1 MNRPRSAGR
10 DESKVARERTVYLDT
25 LGCEK
30 NTVDSEG
37 ALGLLLQRGFRVVD
51 DPRDAGLIVL
61 NTCGFLD
68 SARRESIDR
77 LQELAGGKGD
87 AQLVAMGCLVQG
99 GTHDLQ
105 REVPGIDAVLG
116 VGQYDR
122 LADLFEGKSAG
133 PLASPD
139 EAPYAGYGARALL
152 TPQHVAHVKLAEGCN
167 QSCSFCKIPALRGKQ
182 RSRRVP
188 EILEEVHRL
197 VAEGVREVI
206 LIAQNSSAYGIDL
219 PGQPRLGDLC
229 RALAGIPQL
238 RWIRVM
244 YAYPPMFNLKL
255 AQDVYATEKVVSYL
269 DIPIQHASA
278 PVLERM
284 NRGYDPDK
292 LRRQIDALRGLRPDI
307 MLRTTALLGFP
318 GETEDDVVALMD
330 FLDEVGFDHL
340 GTFVYSHEEQTPAF
354 AWEDDIDPHDKEDR
368 RARVEALQWEIGM
381 ARKQEWIGREV
392 EVLIDEVFDDADEA
406 LLESVAIEAGDDHRD
421 VWRGPIAFGRTEGFC
436 YDVDGGVWLD
446 GTGRAPGHFHR
457 VVIEACGPYDF
468 LARAR
473 TEAER

>member
-1 MNRPRSAGR
+1 MSPASGGASERS
-10 DESKVARERTVYLDT
+10 KRERTVYLDT

-51 DPRDAGLIVL
+51 DPHDAGLIVL

-68 SARRESIDR
+68 SARRESLDR
-77 LQELAGGKGD
+77 LRELAEDKGG

-122 LADLFEGKSAG
+122 LADLFEGEPAG
-133 PLASPD
+133 PLGTPD

-152 TPQHVAHVKLAEGCN
+152 TPAHVAHVKLAEGCN
-167 QSCSFCKIPALRGKQ
+167 QSCSFCKIPALRGRQ

-197 VAEGVREVI
+197 VAGGVREVI

-229 RALAGIPQL
+229 RALASIPQL

-255 AQDVYATEKVVSYL
+255 ARDVYAVEKVVDYL
-269 DIPIQHASA
+269 DIPIQHASTA
-278 PVLERM
+278 VLERM
-284 NRGYDPDK
+284 NRGYDPDQ
-292 LRRQIDALRGLRPDI
+292 LRRQIDALRQLRPDI

-318 GETEDDVVALMD
+318 GEGEDDVVALMD

-340 GTFVYSHEEQTPAF
+340 GTFVYSHEERTPAF
-354 AWEDDIDPHDKEDR
+354 ALEDDVDPHEKEDR
-368 RARVEALQWEIGM
+368 RARVEALQWDIGLE
-381 ARKQEWIGREV
+381 RKRGWLGRQV
-392 EVLIDEVFDDADEA
+392 EVVVDEVFPGAEDA
-406 LLESVAIEAGDDHRD
+406 LLEAVAIELGEDGREH
-421 VWRGPIAFGRTEGFC
+421 WSGPVAFGRTEGFC

-446 GTGRAPGHFHR
+446 GRGLRSGDLVKTRL
-457 VVIEACGPYDF
+457 VACGPYDF
-468 LARAR
+468 LAVPL
-473 TEAER
+473 TEDRR

>member
-1 MNRPRSAGR
+1 MSRPRSPKGGPSG
-10 DESKVARERTVYLDT
+10 EARERTVYLDS

-37 ALGLLLQRGFRVVD
+37 ALGLLLQRGFRVVA
-51 DPRDAGLIVL
+51 DPRDAGLIVV

-68 SARRESIDR
+68 SARRESLDR
-77 LQELAGGKGD
+77 LQELAEAKGG

-99 GTHDLQ
+99 GTHDL
-105 REVPGIDAVLG
+105 RHAVPGIDAVLG
-116 VGQYDR
+116 VGQYDQ
-122 LADLFEGKSAG
+122 LADLFEGRDAG
-133 PLASPD
+133 PLGSPD

-219 PGQPRLGDLC
+219 PGQPRLDELC
-229 RALAGIPQL
+229 RSLASIPQL
-238 RWIRVM
+238 RWIRIM
-244 YAYPPMFNLKL
+244 YAYPPMFTLKL
-255 AQDVYATEKVVSYL
+255 AREVYAIDKVVDYL

-278 PVLERM
+278 RVLERM
-284 NRGYDPDK
+284 NRGYDPDR
-292 LRRQIDALRGLRPDI
+292 LRRQIDALRELRPDI

-318 GETEDDVVALMD
+318 GETEDDLVALMD
-330 FLDEVGFDHL
+330 FLDDVGFDHL
-340 GTFVYSHEEQTPAF
+340 GTFVYSHEEKTPAF
-354 AWEDDIDPHDKEDR
+354 AWDDDVDPHEKEDR

-381 ARKQEWIGREV
+381 ARKQAWLGRDV
-392 EVLIDEVFDDADEA
+392 EVVVDEVFPDAEEA
-406 LLESVAIEAGDDHRD
+406 LLASVAVEEGRD
-421 VWRGPIAFGRTEGFC
+421 TRASWRGPVAFGRSQGFC

-446 GTGRAPGHFHR
+446 GTGLAPGDFVR
-457 VVIEACGPYDF
+457 VALDACGPFDF
-468 LARAR
+468 LARPRA
-473 TEAER
+473 EALR

>member
-1 MNRPRSAGR
+1 MSDPRSAARGPTA
-10 DESKVARERTVYLDT
+10 SARERTVYLDT

-37 ALGLLLQRGFRVVD
+37 ALGLLLQRGFRVVA

-77 LQELAGGKGD
+77 LRELAADKGN

-99 GTHDLQ
+99 GTHDLA
-105 REVPGIDAVLG
+105 RVVPGIDAVLG

-122 LADLFEGKSAG
+122 LVDLFEGQAAG

-139 EAPYAGYGARALL
+139 EAPYAGYGVRALL

-219 PGQPRLGDLC
+219 PGQPRLDELC
-229 RALAGIPQL
+229 RALAGIGQL

-244 YAYPPMFNLKL
+244 YAYPPMFTLKL
-255 AQDVYATEKVVSYL
+255 AREVYAIDKVVDYL

-278 PVLERM
+278 GVLERM
-284 NRGYDPDK
+284 NRGYDPER
-292 LRRQIDALRGLRPDI
+292 LRRQIDSLRELRPDI

-330 FLDEVGFDHL
+330 FLDDVGFDHL
-340 GTFVYSHEEQTPAF
+340 GTFVYSHEEKTPAF
-354 AWEDDIDPHDKEDR
+354 AWDDDVDPHEKEDR

-381 ARKQEWIGREV
+381 ARKQAWLGRETDV
-392 EVLIDEVFDDADEA
+392 VIDEVFEDGDDA
-406 LLESVAIEAGDDHRD
+406 LLESVAVEAGHDRRES
-421 VWRGPIAFGRTEGFC
+421 WRGPVAFGRTEGFC

-446 GTGRAPGHFHR
+446 GEGRAPGDLVR
-457 VVIEACGPYDF
+457 VRLEACGPYDF
-468 LARAR
+468 LAHPHA
-473 TEAER
+473 EASR